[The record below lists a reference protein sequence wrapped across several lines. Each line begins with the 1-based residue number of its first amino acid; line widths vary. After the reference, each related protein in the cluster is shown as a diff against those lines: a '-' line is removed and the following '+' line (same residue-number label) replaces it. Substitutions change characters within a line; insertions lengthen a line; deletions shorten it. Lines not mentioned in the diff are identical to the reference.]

1 MAASVVSAL
10 RWWARTKGDQ
20 DALVVAEDDV
30 SYATLESWT
39 SRFARRLAEAGVGPG
54 DRVGLLGSNSL
65 EWCVAALGILKTGAV
80 LVPLNPRL
88 VAAEVRKILT
98 DADAKLVVADD
109 AGLETL
115 PAVQAEMPG
124 LGARPLAEVGEARD
138 GAEDHFVVDIDPADP
153 AIVLFTSGTTGLSKG
168 VICTNQT
175 LLNIAFEL
183 TLTEEGLRP
192 GSRSLLVLPL
202 AFTPG
207 LVTGL
212 CTTTVLGGTLVVE
225 RSFDPGQAVRL
236 LQKHK
241 ITAIF
246 GVPLIFEAMA
256 KSPDFAE
263 ADLSSIKTAIT
274 GGAPVP
280 VPLLEA
286 WGAKGVALRQI
297 YGMTEV
303 GGVATS
309 TRPEDAAEHPGT
321 CGTGSVFTEF
331 KVIRADGTTADPGET
346 GEVIL
351 RGPGVTPGY
360 WQDEENTKRALRD
373 GWLYSGDLGVLDD
386 EGRLKFVDRMK
397 DLIISGGINISPVEI
412 EQVIS
417 GLAGVEEV
425 AVISAKDEKFGETPA
440 AILVTTGE
448 HDPHSVIEHCGRE
461 LADFKVPRYVVF
473 RDEPLP
479 RLPSGKLAKVAIR
492 REYTDI
498 PAKHDKV
505 R

>member
-20 DALVVAEDDV
+20 TALIVAEDEV
-30 SYATLESWT
+30 SYAALETWT
-39 SRFARRLAEAGVGPG
+39 SRFARRLADAGVAPG
-54 DRVGLLGSNSL
+54 DRVGLLGGNSL
-65 EWCVAALGILKTGAV
+65 HWCVAALAILKTGAV

-88 VAAEVRKILT
+88 VAAELRKILT
-98 DADAKLVVADD
+98 DAGADLVVADEP
-109 AGLETL
+109 GLAVL
-115 PAVQAEMPG
+115 PAVQADMPA
-124 LGARPLAEVGEARD
+124 LATRSLAEVAEIRD
-138 GAEDHFVVDIDPADP
+138 GADEHFVVDIDPADP
-153 AIVLFTSGTTGLSKG
+153 SIVLFTSGTTGLSKG

-192 GSRSLLVLPL
+192 GARSLLVLPL

-212 CTTTVLGGTLVVE
+212 CTTTVLGGTLVIE
-225 RSFDPGQAVRL
+225 PSFDPGRAVRL
-236 LQKHK
+236 LEQHR
-241 ITAIF
+241 ITTIF
-246 GVPLIFEAMA
+246 GVPLIFESMA
-256 KSPDFAE
+256 KSPEFE
-263 ADLSSIKTAIT
+263 RADLSSIKSAIT

-280 VPLLEA
+280 VPLLRA

-331 KVIRADGTTADPGET
+331 KVIREDGSLCDPDEPGE
-346 GEVIL
+346 VVL

-360 WQDEENTKRALRD
+360 WQDEENTARALRD
-373 GWLYSGDLGVLDD
+373 GWLYSGDLGVVDA
-386 EGRLKFVDRMK
+386 EGRLRFVDRMK

-417 GLAGVEEV
+417 GIKGVEEV

-440 AILVTTGE
+440 AILVTSGP
-448 HDPHSVIEHCGRE
+448 HDAHSVVEHCGRE

-498 PAKHDKV
+498 PATYGKV

>member
-10 RWWARTKGDQ
+10 RWWARTKGEQTALIVAQ
-20 DALVVAEDDV
+20 DEV
-30 SYATLESWT
+30 SYSALESWS
-39 SRFARRLAEAGVGPG
+39 SRFARRLADTGVGPG
-54 DRVGLLGSNSL
+54 DRVGLLGGNSL
-65 EWCVAALGILKTGAV
+65 DWCVAALGILKTGAV

-88 VAAEVRKILT
+88 VAAELRKILT
-98 DADAKLVVADD
+98 DADARLVVADP
-109 AGLETL
+109 AGLQVM
-115 PAVQAEMPG
+115 PAVQAQMPG
-124 LGARPLAEVGEARD
+124 LGTYPLTGVPELRE
-138 GAEDHFVVDIDPADP
+138 GAQDHFVVDIDPTDP
-153 AIVLFTSGTTGLSKG
+153 SIVLFTSGTTGLSKG

-175 LLNIAFEL
+175 LLNIAFEF
-183 TLTEEGLRP
+183 TLTEEGMRP

-212 CTTTVLGGTLVVE
+212 CVTTLLGGTLVVE
-225 RSFDPGQAVRL
+225 PSFDPGRAVNL
-236 LQKHK
+236 LQRHR
-241 ITAIF
+241 ITTIF
-246 GVPLIFEAMA
+246 GVPLIFEAMS
-256 KSPDFAE
+256 KSPEFAR
-263 ADLSSIKTAIT
+263 ADLSSIKMAIT

-280 VPLLEA
+280 VRLLEA

-297 YGMTEV
+297 YGLTEV
-303 GGVATS
+303 GGVGTS
-309 TRPEDAAEHPGT
+309 TRPEHAAEHPDS
-321 CGTGSVFTEF
+321 CGTGSIFTDF
-331 KVIRADGTTADPGET
+331 KVIRDDGTPCDPDEPGE
-346 GEVIL
+346 VLL

-360 WQDEENTKRALRD
+360 WRDPENTARALRG
-373 GWLYSGDLGVLDD
+373 GWLYTGDLGVVDA
-386 EGRLKFVDRMK
+386 EGRLRFVDRMK

-417 GLAGVEEV
+417 GLDGVEEV
-425 AVISAKDEKFGETPA
+425 AVISAEDEKFGETPA
-440 AILVTTGE
+440 AILVTTGQ
-448 HDPHSVIEHCGRE
+448 HDPRVVIEHCSRE

-498 PAKHDKV
+498 PAKYERV